1 MIKISKQEG
10 ISGIYK
16 GYNATLLSYG
26 PFSALYFLFYEELKS
41 TYGTPKQTSSTN
53 NKNNINN
60 NQIELS
66 FQQSLGFSALAGATA
81 SYITNPLDMI
91 KLRLQIERGCN
102 IHDITYRSLFSKVYQ
117 TVGIRGLYR
126 GATARI
132 LFHAPSTAIT
142 MATYEACKK
151 WWYKYFEKN

>member
-1 MIKISKQEG
+1 ML
-10 ISGIYK
+10 
-16 GYNATLLSYG
+16 AYG

-41 TYGTPKQTSSTN
+41 KYGTQNTSKN
-53 NKNNINN
+53 NKNNSINN

-66 FQQSLGFSALAGATA
+66 FQQSLGFSAIAGAAA

-117 TVGIRGLYR
+117 AEGIRGLYR
-126 GATARI
+126 GATARV

-142 MATYEACKK
+142 MATYEVCKK
-151 WWYKYFEKN
+151 WWENFFEDNS